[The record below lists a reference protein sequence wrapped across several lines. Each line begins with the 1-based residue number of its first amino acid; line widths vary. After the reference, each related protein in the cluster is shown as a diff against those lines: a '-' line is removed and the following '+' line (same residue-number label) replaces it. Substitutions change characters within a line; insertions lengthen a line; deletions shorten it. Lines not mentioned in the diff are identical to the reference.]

1 MWREKLKETFRKK
14 FIDEYEAYRFSP
26 FKIMQTLSE
35 KFSGKI
41 VHYIPDVGN
50 HQMWLAH
57 SLFIEP
63 QQKIHHSGGLGAMG
77 FSLPTAIGVRVVT
90 GNYVVSIS
98 GDGGFQLNIQE
109 LDVINRDKI
118 PILIII
124 L

>member
-1 MWREKLKETFRKK
+1 
-14 FIDEYEAYRFSP
+14 
-26 FKIMQTLSE
+26 
-35 KFSGKI
+35 
-41 VHYIPDVGN
+41 
-50 HQMWLAH
+50 
-57 SLFIEP
+57 
-63 QQKIHHSGGLGAMG
+63 QKIHHSGGLGAMG

-124 L
+124 LNNKSLGMVKNFQDMYF